1 MVTSRFH
8 TIANFIAFLKNLCLT
23 HFFRSTPKE
32 NMSVSAPTLESQ
44 LTGIE
49 SPVSSFST
57 ETSTVIESQTI
68 EHLDAIDEIDD
79 DTTA

>member
-1 MVTSRFH
+1 
-8 TIANFIAFLKNLCLT
+8 
-23 HFFRSTPKE
+23 
-32 NMSVSAPTLESQ
+32 MSVSAPTLESQ